1 MSIPAY
7 KQIKDILGEEIKQ
20 GKYKPGD
27 IIPSANQLAK
37 MFSTSR
43 NTSVKAITEMVHEGI
58 VYTVQGRG
66 TVVSDFSKEIKKSQI
81 RKNRNTAIPSIG
93 ILLADFDDI
102 DHPYMVKIIKGISE
116 KARIIKSNLKVFCI
130 SNYSINDFIHN
141 EDFDGLIILTELPQS
156 SIFLLKQNKIPF
168 VLANDDIH
176 GEELF
181 CVTVDSFSPAYEAIK
196 YLYNLGHKDICV
208 LAGPH
213 FAKSTP
219 ISHAA
224 YKYAMN
230 ELNLEINENF
240 FKSCDYGEGG
250 GYAAFK
256 SLIQAKKIPTAVF
269 AMEDYIACGAIKAA
283 AENSLKVPD
292 DLSIIGFGD
301 LLNGTTNLSLT
312 TFDNKLGELGGLCL
326 ELLNKQLKEEA
337 VKNHKISLTP
347 ELIVRG
353 SCTRRAHKNKI

>member
-7 KQIKDILGEEIKQ
+7 QQIKDILSEEIKQ

-43 NTSVKAITEMVHEGI
+43 NTSVKAITEMAHEGI

-66 TVVSDFSKEIKKSQI
+66 TVVSDFRKEMKKTQIK
-81 RKNRNTAIPSIG
+81 RRRNSAIPSIG
-93 ILLADFDDI
+93 ILLADFDNI

-116 KARIIKSNLKVFCI
+116 KAKIIKSNLKVFCI

-156 SIFLLKQNKIPF
+156 SIFLLRQNKIPF

-181 CVTVDSFSPAYEAIK
+181 CVTVDAFSPAYEAIK
-196 YLYNLGHKDICV
+196 YLHNLGHKDICV

-213 FAKSTP
+213 FAKSAP
-219 ISHAA
+219 VSHAA

-230 ELNLEINENF
+230 ELHLEINENF
-240 FKSCDYGEGG
+240 FKSCDYGEAG
-250 GYAAFK
+250 GYAAFT

-269 AMEDYIACGAIKAA
+269 AMEDYIACGVIKAA
-283 AENSLKVPD
+283 AENSLKVPG
-292 DLSIIGFGD
+292 DLSVIGFGD
-301 LLNGTTNLSLT
+301 MSNGSTNLPLT
-312 TFDNKLGELGGLCL
+312 TFNNKLGELGGLCL
-326 ELLNKQLKEEA
+326 ELLSKQLKKEL
-337 VKNHKISLTP
+337 VSNHKISLKP
-347 ELIVRG
+347 ELIVRD
-353 SCTRRAHKNKI
+353 SCTKKRKK